1 MRTVTIQKVV
11 RKFDELDDK
20 LQALVLSNNSDINTD
35 YEWWE
40 NLSDDAKNVGL
51 TISAFNVDGHQ
62 ADSINWDMSM
72 DHNQSITKILA
83 DHGKKCPTHTLALE
97 FQAKFEAMND
107 AAPLAVEMALPDVKD
122 AYAQKLAG
130 LYLDMLRREYEDRC
144 DDEMIAETLK
154 ANDYE
159 FDEKGNIWSKDDE
172 D

>member
-20 LQALVLSNNSDINTD
+20 LRALVLSNNSDINTD

-83 DHGKKCPTHTLALE
+83 DHGKECPTHTLALE
-97 FQAKFEAMND
+97 FQAKCESRHC
-107 AAPLAVEMALPDVKD
+107 V

-144 DDEMIAETLK
+144 GDEMIADTLK

-159 FDEKGNIWSKDDE
+159 FDEKGNIWTDE